1 MQKSYYTSME
11 ITIKVP
17 TDINEVTLGQYQ
29 KFLKIQKENTD
40 DTFVAQK
47 MIEIFCNV
55 ELKHV
60 ISMRWTDVQDIVS
73 SLSDLFETKA
83 KFRETFTLDS
93 VQYGF
98 IPNLDEISF
107 GEFVDLDN
115 YLKDWDDMDKAM
127 SVMYRPIDIM
137 VRGKYNI
144 KKYEGKVNEHMKD
157 MPLGLA
163 LGAVFFLLNL
173 GKELSQVILDYLDR
187 GVLKDTQ
194 LKEDLNKSGVSTVAF
209 TRQLKEI
216 LQNLNISQKW
226 EFTKF

>member
-1 MQKSYYTSME
+1 
-11 ITIKVP
+11 
-17 TDINEVTLGQYQ
+17 
-29 KFLKIQKENTD
+29 
-40 DTFVAQK
+40 
-47 MIEIFCNV
+47 
-55 ELKHV
+55 
-60 ISMRWTDVQDIVS
+60 MRWTDVQDIVN

-83 KFRETFTLDS
+83 KFRETFTLDK

-157 MPLGLA
+157 MPLGVA